1 MKKVTIVTDSIAC
14 LSQDIV
20 KRYGVRIVP
29 ININYDGKKYRDG
42 IDLSAREAYRMLEE
56 KPDQFYSAPAS
67 IGEYLDVFQ
76 EAAKYTDSII
86 CITLSSKL
94 SAMHNVALLAVK
106 QAKEKLPQTSIE
118 VLDSGT
124 AAVGEG
130 LVVSAAAKAAAT
142 GESLTEVVQLAKKVS
157 AKVHVIG
164 IMETIRYVYRT
175 GRIPRLAARFGS
187 ALNIKPVFIVSGG
200 VVRIKGITQSQENG
214 IKRALK
220 MMREEIKEEP
230 VHVAVAHADAQEAG
244 EKLLE
249 KIRAEFNCVDIWLT
263 DFSPV
268 MAYATGAG
276 VLAIAYY
283 AGDWK

>member
-1 MKKVTIVTDSIAC
+1 
-14 LSQDIV
+14 
-20 KRYGVRIVP
+20 
-29 ININYDGKKYRDG
+29 
-42 IDLSAREAYRMLEE
+42 MLEE

-67 IGEYLDVFQ
+67 IGEYLEVFQ

-94 SAMHNVALLAVK
+94 SAMHSVALLAVK
-106 QAKEKLPQTSIE
+106 QAKEKLPHMSIE

-130 LVVSAAAKAAAT
+130 LVVSAAAETAAA
-142 GESLTEVVQLAKKVS
+142 GKSLAEVVQSAKKVS
-157 AKVHVIG
+157 AKVQVIG

-187 ALNIKPVFIVSGG
+187 VLNIRPVFVVSGG

-214 IKRALK
+214 IIRALT
-220 MMREEIKEEP
+220 MMREEIKERP

-244 EKLLE
+244 ERLLE
-249 KIRAEFNCVDIWLT
+249 KIRVEFNCVDIWLT

-283 AGDWK
+283 TGD